1 MAIVGE
7 LGASFVTLTLEM
19 APYLLL
25 GFIIA
30 GIIKVYLPQNFVNN
44 YMGHHNKHGA
54 VNAALLGVPLPLCSC
69 GVIPTGISFYKNGAG
84 KGASV
89 SFLISTPQTGVDSIL
104 VTGSLLT
111 FPFALLRPII
121 AFVTGVLGG
130 WLTDKVA
137 KDDQHNWQA
146 EVKRKS
152 TVKKNRFE
160 ETIYYALDEFLMD
173 ISKWLLIG
181 LAIAA
186 LIATFVPDNFFAGT
200 VGQGWTGM
208 LLILVAS
215 LPLYVCAT
223 SSVPIAAALML
234 KGLSPGAALVF
245 LMAGPATNAA
255 TMTVIKQTLGSRVLV
270 TYMFSIIAGA
280 LLSGFV
286 IDNLLPVEWFELGA
300 MSAHGHEH
308 YAIPIWLEVSSTLI
322 LGGAMLRG
330 YIKKL
335 IPAFMR
341 MKNKNKTMEKL
352 ELNVTGMGCKSCSGK
367 IEEGLLKFEN
377 VKIVTANH
385 ETNSVVVEGKGVDKD
400 DVVSKITELGYN
412 VND

>member
-44 YMGHHNKHGA
+44 YMGHHNKHGV